1 MAAET
6 SFFQDRCLT
15 AMDFRA
21 AIGNPCST
29 ERRRCSTSRGL
40 FSTKGRRRTAKREIL
55 WANDGT
61 MLESTLEML
70 CRCFGLVSVETVGV
84 GVKGC
89 LCLLMECCC
98 LKMCYIT
105 HFINKAT
112 HMPTQARFLK
122 NNKI

>member
-55 WANDGT
+55 WAKKGE
-61 MLESTLEML
+61 LQQLI
-70 CRCFGLVSVETVGV
+70 RLVLGKVEQKEKEV
-84 GVKGC
+84 
-89 LCLLMECCC
+89 
-98 LKMCYIT
+98 
-105 HFINKAT
+105 
-112 HMPTQARFLK
+112 
-122 NNKI
+122 